1 MIKNTILLF
10 ILSLSIA
17 TIDCEAKKVLFIG
30 NSYTSQC
37 SDTITKLFKNESPDW
52 KLTFHTKGGKDL
64 AYHQAEPATEKLIR
78 SQKWDFVI
86 LQEQSQKS
94 GLGGKS
100 SQGFHNDVAS
110 FSKIIRDTGS
120 TPCLYLTW
128 GRKAGDK
135 KNPKIYPNYEAMQK
149 KISSAYLLAGKK
161 NKAQI
166 LPVGFAYSEVKKK
179 NQELFENLY
188 RNDGSHPATHG
199 AYLVSCVFWGGL
211 TGKDPRTIKFN
222 GTLSKEDAK
231 SFRSAAQIALQ
242 IVKRIS
248 GGSE

>member
-17 TIDCEAKKVLFIG
+17 TIHCEAKKILFIG

-37 SDTITKLFKNESPDW
+37 SDTITELFKNESPDW

-64 AYHQAEPATEKLIR
+64 AYHLAEPATEKLIG

-100 SQGFHNDVAS
+100 SQGFHNAVAS

-135 KNPKIYPNYEAMQK
+135 KNPKIYPDYQAMQK
-149 KISSAYLLAGKK
+149 KISTAYFKAGK
-161 NKAQI
+161 NNQARI
-166 LPVGFAYSEVKKK
+166 LPVGLAYSKVK
-179 NQELFENLY
+179 QQDQALFESLY
-188 RNDGSHPATHG
+188 KKDGSHPSAIG
-199 AYLVSCVFWGGL
+199 AYVVSSVFWGGL
-211 TGKDPRTIKFN
+211 TGTDPTTIKWR
-222 GTLSKEDAK
+222 GAIEKPKALML
-231 SFRSAAQIALQ
+231 RQAAQSALEKQ
-242 IVKRIS
+242 R
-248 GGSE
+248 

>member
-1 MIKNTILLF
+1 MLKLILILLSF
-10 ILSLSIA
+10 SSVVPQFL
-17 TIDCEAKKVLFIG
+17 EAKKILFIG

-37 SDTITKLFKNESPDW
+37 SDTITELFKNESPDW

-64 AYHQAEPATEKLIR
+64 AYHLAEPATEKLIG

-100 SQGFHNDVAS
+100 SQGFHNAVAS

-135 KNPKIYPNYEAMQK
+135 KNPKIYPDYQAMQK
-149 KISSAYLLAGKK
+149 KISTAYFKAGK
-161 NKAQI
+161 NNQARI
-166 LPVGFAYSEVKKK
+166 LPVGLAYSKVK
-179 NQELFENLY
+179 QQDQALFESMY
-188 RNDGSHPATHG
+188 KKDGSHPSAIG
-199 AYLVSCVFWGGL
+199 AYVVSSVFWGGL
-211 TGKDPRTIKFN
+211 TGTDPTTIKWR
-222 GTLSKEDAK
+222 GAIEKPKALML
-231 SFRSAAQIALQ
+231 RQAAQSALEKQ
-242 IVKRIS
+242 R
-248 GGSE
+248 

>member
-1 MIKNTILLF
+1 MLKLILFL
-10 ILSLSIA
+10 LSFSSVVPQFL
-17 TIDCEAKKVLFIG
+17 EAKKILFIG

-37 SDTITKLFKNESPDW
+37 SDTITELFKNESPDW

-64 AYHQAEPATEKLIR
+64 AYHLAEPATEKLIG

-135 KNPKIYPNYEAMQK
+135 KNPKVYPNYQAMQK
-149 KISSAYLLAGKK
+149 KISTAYFKAGK
-161 NKAQI
+161 NNQARI
-166 LPVGFAYSEVKKK
+166 LPVGLAYSKVK
-179 NQELFENLY
+179 QQDQALFESLY
-188 RNDGSHPATHG
+188 KKDGSHPSAIG
-199 AYLVSCVFWGGL
+199 AYVVSSVFWGSL
-211 TGKDPRTIKFN
+211 TGQDPTTIKWR
-222 GTLSKEDAK
+222 GAIEKPKALML
-231 SFRSAAQIALQ
+231 RQAAQSALE
-242 IVKRIS
+242 KER
-248 GGSE
+248 

>member
-1 MIKNTILLF
+1 MLKLILFLLSFSFTAPLF
-10 ILSLSIA
+10 L
-17 TIDCEAKKVLFIG
+17 EAKKILFIG

-52 KLTFHTKGGKDL
+52 KLTFHTQGGKDL
-64 AYHQAEPATEKLIR
+64 AYHLADPATEKLIR

-100 SQGFHNDVAS
+100 SQGFHNAVAS

-135 KNPKIYPNYEAMQK
+135 KNPKIYPNYQAMQK
-149 KISSAYLLAGKK
+149 KISAAYFEAGKK
-161 NKAQI
+161 NRTRI
-166 LPVGFAYSEVKKK
+166 LPVGLAYSKIK
-179 NQELFENLY
+179 QEDQALFESLY
-188 RNDGSHPATHG
+188 KKDGSHPSTIG
-199 AYLVSCVFWGGL
+199 AYIVSSVFWAGL
-211 TGKDPRTIKFN
+211 TGKDPTAIKWR
-222 GTLSKEDAK
+222 GGIEKSKAI
-231 SFRSAAQIALQ
+231 RIRQAAQSALEKQ
-242 IVKRIS
+242 R
-248 GGSE
+248 

>member
-1 MIKNTILLF
+1 MLKLILILLSF
-10 ILSLSIA
+10 SSVVPQFL
-17 TIDCEAKKVLFIG
+17 EAKKILFIG

-37 SDTITKLFKNESPDW
+37 SDTITELFKNESPDW

-64 AYHQAEPATEKLIR
+64 AYHLAEPATEKLIG

-135 KNPKIYPNYEAMQK
+135 KNPKIYPNYQAMQK
-149 KISSAYLLAGKK
+149 KISTAYFKAGK
-161 NKAQI
+161 NNQARI
-166 LPVGFAYSEVKKK
+166 LPVGLAYSKVKQQDKA
-179 NQELFENLY
+179 LFESLY
-188 RNDGSHPATHG
+188 KKDGSHPSEIG
-199 AYLVSCVFWGGL
+199 AYVVSSVFWGGL
-211 TGKDPRTIKFN
+211 TGQDPTTIKWR
-222 GTLSKEDAK
+222 GAIEKPKALML
-231 SFRSAAQIALQ
+231 RQAAQSALE
-242 IVKRIS
+242 K
-248 GGSE
+248 

>member
-17 TIDCEAKKVLFIG
+17 TIHCEAKKILFIG

-64 AYHQAEPATEKLIR
+64 AYHLAEPATEKLIG

-100 SQGFHNDVAS
+100 SQGFHNAVAS

-135 KNPKIYPNYEAMQK
+135 KNPKIYPNYQAMQK
-149 KISSAYLLAGKK
+149 KISTAYFKAGK
-161 NKAQI
+161 NNQARI
-166 LPVGFAYSEVKKK
+166 LPVGLAYSKVK
-179 NQELFENLY
+179 QQDQALFESLY
-188 RNDGSHPATHG
+188 KKDGSHPSAIG
-199 AYLVSCVFWGGL
+199 AYVVSSVFWGGL
-211 TGKDPRTIKFN
+211 TGTDPTTIKWR
-222 GTLSKEDAK
+222 GAIEKPKALML
-231 SFRSAAQIALQ
+231 RQAAQSALEKQ
-242 IVKRIS
+242 R
-248 GGSE
+248 

>member
-1 MIKNTILLF
+1 MLKLILFL
-10 ILSLSIA
+10 LSFSSVVPQFL
-17 TIDCEAKKVLFIG
+17 EAKKILFIG

-37 SDTITKLFKNESPDW
+37 SDTITELFKNESPDW

-64 AYHQAEPATEKLIR
+64 AYHLAEPATEKLIG

-135 KNPKIYPNYEAMQK
+135 KNPKIYPDYQAMQK
-149 KISSAYLLAGKK
+149 KISTAYFKAGK
-161 NKAQI
+161 NNQARI
-166 LPVGFAYSEVKKK
+166 LPVGLAYSKIK
-179 NQELFENLY
+179 QEDQALFESLY
-188 RNDGSHPATHG
+188 KKDGSHPSAIG
-199 AYLVSCVFWGGL
+199 AYVVSSVFWGGL
-211 TGKDPRTIKFN
+211 TGQDPTTIKWR
-222 GTLSKEDAK
+222 GAIEKPKALML
-231 SFRSAAQIALQ
+231 RQAAQSALE
-242 IVKRIS
+242 K
-248 GGSE
+248 

>member
-1 MIKNTILLF
+1 MLKLILILLSF
-10 ILSLSIA
+10 SSVVPQFL
-17 TIDCEAKKVLFIG
+17 EAKKILFIG

-37 SDTITKLFKNESPDW
+37 SDTITELFKNESPDW

-64 AYHQAEPATEKLIR
+64 AYHLAEPATEKLIG

-135 KNPKIYPNYEAMQK
+135 KNPKIYPNYQAMQK
-149 KISSAYLLAGKK
+149 KISTAYFKAGK
-161 NKAQI
+161 NNQARI
-166 LPVGFAYSEVKKK
+166 LPVGLAYSKVK
-179 NQELFENLY
+179 QQDQALFESLY
-188 RNDGSHPATHG
+188 KKDGSHPSAIG
-199 AYLVSCVFWGGL
+199 AYVVSSVFWGGL
-211 TGKDPRTIKFN
+211 TGTDPTTIKWR
-222 GTLSKEDAK
+222 GAIEKPKALML
-231 SFRSAAQIALQ
+231 RQAAQSALE
-242 IVKRIS
+242 KER
-248 GGSE
+248 